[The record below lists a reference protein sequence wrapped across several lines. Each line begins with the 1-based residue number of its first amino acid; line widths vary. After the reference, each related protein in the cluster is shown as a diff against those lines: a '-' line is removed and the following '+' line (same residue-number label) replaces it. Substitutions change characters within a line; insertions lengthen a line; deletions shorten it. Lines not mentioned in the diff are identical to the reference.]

1 VKKLLMS
8 VAVLAVLYSP
18 AMAQSWGRGGAY
30 AGANPG
36 QGYYPRSS
44 GAHWCTWSAATICRH
59 WRNHGGRFNARVC
72 PPDNMAMACQHQRMV
87 EQRRSA
93 KLR

>member
-30 AGANPG
+30 AGTDPS
-36 QGYYPRSS
+36 QGYRQGRGHGGDSS
-44 GAHWCTWSAATICRH
+44 FTPNFKEPCWSAA
-59 WRNHGGRFNARVC
+59 
-72 PPDNMAMACQHQRMV
+72 
-87 EQRRSA
+87 SA
-93 KLR
+93 KCAREQSRKTVKVNGGAR